1 MPLFIA
7 VSFAVLLVIGVPI
20 GFSLGITSLLA
31 IWKSNM
37 PVLLN
42 ILPQRFFAGIDMFPI
57 MAMPFFMIAGDLMNR
72 CRITESLIEFAN
84 VLVGHIRGGLAHS
97 NILAS
102 IFFAGITGAAVADAA
117 ALGSTLIPAMKRD
130 GYDEDFSAA
139 ITAASSV
146 IGPIIPPSTIMVI
159 YGSIMGVSIA
169 GLFAAGIIPGIL
181 IGLFL
186 MAMTYV
192 IAIKRNYPKRERM
205 ARLGEIWAVFKRSAL
220 ALVLPF
226 IILGGILGGFF
237 TPTEAAAVA
246 VFYAFFIGFFVTRT
260 LKLSD
265 LPDIFLNCAKST
277 GVIFLLM
284 SAASILS
291 FFLASERI
299 PELLASAMLRI
310 SKNPMVLLFL
320 VNILLLIVGMFMDIT
335 AALLILAP
343 ILHPIAVS
351 LGVHPLHFAI
361 IMVVTLNLGLM
372 TPPLGACLFVVCG
385 ITDLTIE
392 QVSKEIFPFI
402 IMEILVLF
410 LITFVPGICMF
421 VPKLLGLI

>member
-1 MPLFIA
+1 MPLFIG
-7 VSFAVLLVIGVPI
+7 VSFAVLLIIGVPI
-20 GFSLGITSLLA
+20 GFSLGITSLMA
-31 IWKSNM
+31 IYKSNM

-42 ILPQRFFAGIDMFPI
+42 IMPQRFFAGIDMFPI

-102 IFFAGITGAAVADAA
+102 IFFAGITGAAVADSA
-117 ALGSTLIPAMKRD
+117 ALGSTLIPAMVKD

-139 ITAASSV
+139 VTAASSV

-186 MAMTYV
+186 MVMTYV
-192 IAIKRNYPKRERM
+192 IALKRNYPKKQHM
-205 ARLGEIWAVFKRSAL
+205 ASLAEIWRTFRKSLL

-246 VFYAFFIGFFVTRT
+246 VFYAFFIGFFITRT

-265 LPDIFLNCAKST
+265 LPQIFLNCAKST

-284 SAASILS
+284 STASILS

-299 PELLASAMLRI
+299 PELLAGAMLRI
-310 SKNPMVLLFL
+310 SENPLVLLFL
-320 VNILLLIVGMFMDIT
+320 VNILLLVVGMFMDIT

-343 ILHPIAVS
+343 ILHPIAVN

-385 ITDLTIE
+385 ITNLTIE
-392 QVSKEIFPFI
+392 QVTREILPFI
-402 IMEILVLF
+402 IMEVIVLF
-410 LITFVPGICMF
+410 LITFIPTISMS
-421 VPKLLGLI
+421 VPKLLGIM

>member
-1 MPLFIA
+1 
-7 VSFAVLLVIGVPI
+7 LVIGVPI
-20 GFSLGITSLLA
+20 GFSLGLTSLFA
-31 IWKSNM
+31 IYKSNM
-37 PVLLN
+37 MVLLN

-72 CRITESLIEFAN
+72 CKITDSLIEFSN

-102 IFFAGITGAAVADAA
+102 IFFAGITGAAVADSA
-117 ALGSTLIPAMKRD
+117 ALGSTLIPAMKKD

-186 MAMTYV
+186 MLMTYV
-192 IAIKRNYPKRERM
+192 ISIRRDYPKRESR
-205 ARLGEIWAVFKRSAL
+205 ASIHDIWTVFKKSVL

-246 VFYAFFIGFFVTRT
+246 VFYAFFIGFFITKT
-260 LKLSD
+260 LRLSD

-299 PELLASAMLRI
+299 PELLASAMMRI
-310 SKNPMVLLFL
+310 SANPLIILFMI
-320 VNILLLIVGMFMDIT
+320 NIILLIVGMFMDIT

-343 ILHPIAVS
+343 IFHPIAVN

-385 ITDLTIE
+385 ITKLPIE
-392 QVSKEIFPFI
+392 QVSKEILPFI
-402 IMEILVLF
+402 FMEVLVLF
-410 LITFVPGICMF
+410 LITFLPVISMF
-421 VPKLLGLI
+421 VPKLFGLI

>member
-1 MPLFIA
+1 
-7 VSFAVLLVIGVPI
+7 
-20 GFSLGITSLLA
+20 
-31 IWKSNM
+31 
-37 PVLLN
+37 
-42 ILPQRFFAGIDMFPI
+42 
-57 MAMPFFMIAGDLMNR
+57 
-72 CRITESLIEFAN
+72 
-84 VLVGHIRGGLAHS
+84 
-97 NILAS
+97 
-102 IFFAGITGAAVADAA
+102 
-117 ALGSTLIPAMKRD
+117 
-130 GYDEDFSAA
+130 
-139 ITAASSV
+139 
-146 IGPIIPPSTIMVI
+146 MVI

-192 IAIKRNYPKRERM
+192 IAVKRNYPKRERR
-205 ARLGEIWAVFKRSAL
+205 AGAAEIFRVFKKSLL

-260 LKLSD
+260 LKLAD
-265 LPDIFLNCAKST
+265 LPEIFLDCAKST

-299 PELLASAMLRI
+299 PELLASAMMGI
-310 SKNPMVLLFL
+310 SKNPLVILFMIN
-320 VNILLLIVGMFMDIT
+320 VILLIVGMFMDIT

-343 ILHPIAVS
+343 IFHPIAVS
-351 LGVHPLHFAI
+351 MGIDPLHFAI

-385 ITDLTIE
+385 ITNLTIE
-392 QVSKEIFPFI
+392 QVSREIFPFI

-410 LITFVPGICMF
+410 LITFLPPISMCVPR
-421 VPKLLGLI
+421 LLGLV

>member
-1 MPLFIA
+1 MSSFIGIC
-7 VSFAVLLVIGVPI
+7 FAALLVIGLPI
-20 GFSLGITSLLA
+20 GFSLGVTALA
-31 IWKSNM
+31 AIYKSDM
-37 PVLLN
+37 TVLLN
-42 ILPQRFFAGIDMFPI
+42 IMPQRFFAGIDMFPI

-72 CRITESLIEFAN
+72 CKITESLIEFSN

-102 IFFAGITGAAVADAA
+102 IFFAGITGAAVADSA
-117 ALGSTLIPAMKRD
+117 ALGSTLIPAMKKD

-139 ITAASSV
+139 VTAASSV

-169 GLFAAGIIPGIL
+169 AGILPGIL
-181 IGLFL
+181 IGVFL
-186 MAMTYV
+186 MIMTYV
-192 IAIKRNYPKRERM
+192 ISLKRNYPKRESW
-205 ARLGEIWAVFKRSAL
+205 AGLPTIWKVFKKSVL

-260 LKLSD
+260 LKISD

-299 PELLASAMLRI
+299 PELLASAMMGV
-310 SKNPMVLLFL
+310 SENPLIVLFMIN
-320 VNILLLIVGMFMDIT
+320 VILLIVGMFMDIT

-343 ILHPIAVS
+343 IFHPIAVS
-351 LGVHPLHFAI
+351 LGVDPLHFAI

-385 ITDLTIE
+385 ITDLSIE

-402 IMEILVLF
+402 LMEIVVLF
-410 LITFVPGICMF
+410 LITFLPAISMS
-421 VPKLLGLI
+421 VPKLFGLA

>member
-1 MPLFIA
+1 VPLFIGI
-7 VSFAVLLVIGVPI
+7 SFAVLLIIGVPI
-20 GFSLGITSLLA
+20 GFSLGVTSLFA
-31 IWKSNM
+31 IYKSNM

-72 CRITESLIEFAN
+72 CRITESLIEFSN

-102 IFFAGITGAAVADAA
+102 IFFAGITGAAVADSA
-117 ALGSTLIPAMKRD
+117 ALGSTLIPAMKKD

-181 IGLFL
+181 IGLLL

-192 IAIKRNYPKRERM
+192 ISLKRNYPKRATR
-205 ARLGEIWAVFKRSAL
+205 ANGGEIWRVFKKSFL
-220 ALVLPF
+220 ALILPI

-260 LKLSD
+260 LKISD

-299 PELLASAMLRI
+299 PELLASAMMGI
-310 SKNPMVLLFL
+310 SKNPLVILFL
-320 VNILLLIVGMFMDIT
+320 INIILLIVGMFMDIT

-343 ILHPIAVS
+343 IFHPIAVS
-351 LGVHPLHFAI
+351 MGVHPLHFAI
-361 IMVVTLNLGLM
+361 IMVVSLNLGLM

-385 ITDLTIE
+385 ITNLTIE
-392 QVSKEIFPFI
+392 QVSKQILPFI
-402 IMEILVLF
+402 LMEVVALF
-410 LITFVPGICMF
+410 LVTFLPAISMTIPRLF
-421 VPKLLGLI
+421 GLI